1 MKILAVVSLKQGV
14 ALEQVRPE
22 LQAEL
27 QGSWRLYVNGV
38 LREAYLTESA
48 STVVFVLEAP
58 DLADAAVELQ
68 KLPLVAKGL
77 FDFQLHELRP
87 FANWAM
93 LPLAPGP
100 TGASR

>member
-1 MKILAVVSLKQGV
+1 MKILAVVSLKKGV

-27 QGSWRLYVNGV
+27 EGCWRLYVNAV
-38 LREAYLTESA
+38 LREAYLTESPT
-48 STVVFVLEAP
+48 TVVFVLETP
-58 DLADAAVELQ
+58 DLAEAAVELQ

-77 FDFQLHELRP
+77 FDLQLHELRP

-93 LPLAPGP
+93 LPV
-100 TGASR
+100 T

>member
-1 MKILAVVSLKQGV
+1 MKVLALVSLKPGV

-27 QGSWRLYVNGV
+27 QGSWALYLNGV
-38 LREAYLTESA
+38 VREAYLTELP
-48 STVVFVLEAP
+48 TRVVFVLEA
-58 DLADAAVELQ
+58 ANVETAAVELQ

-77 FDFQLHELRP
+77 FDLHLHELRP

-93 LPLAPGP
+93 LPMGQERPAP
-100 TGASR
+100 